1 MPVICQDRP
10 LAATSI
16 ARNPDGSAFVCS
28 IDIIDMTSHRERQGR
43 RISVALMDAT
53 ESRFTQIAPS
63 QLLEDFGDGVYLTV
77 SHIAPCCCLPWHS
90 GALLQ
95 LFDELTE
102 RF

>member
-1 MPVICQDRP
+1 
-10 LAATSI
+10 
-16 ARNPDGSAFVCS
+16 
-28 IDIIDMTSHRERQGR
+28 
-43 RISVALMDAT
+43 MDAT

-77 SHIAPCCCLPWHS
+77 RHIAPCCCLPWHS